1 MSSNLDE
8 INHYLG
14 EAYEEIKGAFS
25 CFRSKSD
32 LEMFYYFHNVSY
44 KIISID
50 HMIENNLI
58 DEKGKV
64 LSLLKKI
71 TIVKNRKHLVI

>member
-1 MSSNLDE
+1 M
-8 INHYLG
+8 

-25 CFRSKSD
+25 RFRSKSD

-58 DEKGKV
+58 DENGKV

-71 TIVKNRKHLVI
+71 TIVKT